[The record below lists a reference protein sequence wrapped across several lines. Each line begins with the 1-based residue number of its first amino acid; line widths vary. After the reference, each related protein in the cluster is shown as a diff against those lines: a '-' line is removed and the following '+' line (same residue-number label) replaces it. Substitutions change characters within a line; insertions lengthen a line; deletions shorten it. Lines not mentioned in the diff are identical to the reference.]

1 MAYRVEYGS
10 GGTKRSE
17 IGEKKRGRG
26 KVWVCFLLF
35 LLLVRLFWPAGTEVL
50 RKLVLPGAS
59 QTAFVQVQ
67 TLTEQIRAGEPF
79 GQALESYCRR
89 ILAEAGLS
97 DA

>member
-10 GGTKRSE
+10 GGAKRSE

-26 KVWVCFLLF
+26 KVWVCFFLF

-59 QTAFVQVQ
+59 QTAFAQVQ
-67 TLTEQIRAGEPF
+67 TLTEQIRTGEPF

-89 ILAEAGLS
+89 ILAEAGLL

>member
-10 GGTKRSE
+10 GGAKRSE
-17 IGEKKRGRG
+17 IRKKKTAGG
-26 KVWVCFLLF
+26 KVWGFFLLF
-35 LLLVRLFWPAGTEVL
+35 LLLVRLYWPAGTEVL

-59 QTAFVQVQ
+59 QTAFAQVQ

>member
-10 GGTKRSE
+10 GGKKRSE
-17 IGEKKRGRG
+17 IGEKKLGRG

-35 LLLVRLFWPAGTEVL
+35 LLLVRLYWPAGTEVL

-59 QTAFVQVQ
+59 QTAFAEVK
-67 TLTEQIRAGEPF
+67 TLTEQLREGEPF
-79 GQALESYCRR
+79 GQAIESYCRK
-89 ILAEAGLS
+89 ILAEAGLA